1 MRRRLVT
8 MLAVAAALTVAGS
21 AYAAHMGPVVK
32 WQTKQFGPILATP
45 HHLALYTWTK
55 EKDGKVH
62 CTGSCAALW
71 PPLLV
76 MKGEMVPKHVAGV
89 MGAFGEKRRPDGHM
103 QVTYNGKPLYTYKS
117 DTPTKILCNGMG
129 GWFVVKAH

>member
-1 MRRRLVT
+1 MKYR
-8 MLAVAAALTVAGS
+8 LAVMAAFAVAVVAPQAL
-21 AYAAHMGPVVK
+21 AAHMGPVVK

-62 CTGSCAALW
+62 CVGACAKAW
-71 PPLLV
+71 PPLLL
-76 MKGEMVPKHVAGV
+76 MKGERVAKHVSGV
-89 MGAFGEKRRPDGHM
+89 MGVFGEVRRPDGHM
-103 QVTYNGKPLYTYKS
+103 QVTFGGKPLYTYKG

-129 GWFVVKAH
+129 GWYVVKAH